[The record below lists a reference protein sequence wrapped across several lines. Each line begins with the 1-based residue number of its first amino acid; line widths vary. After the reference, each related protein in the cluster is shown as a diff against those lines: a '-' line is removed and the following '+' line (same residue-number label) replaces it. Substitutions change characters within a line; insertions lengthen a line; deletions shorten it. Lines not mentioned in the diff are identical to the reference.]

1 MKDLFERPS
10 GFETAILVSVD
21 FGESDYLE
29 SLEELKQLS
38 TSAGL
43 EVRGT
48 IEGKRSTP
56 DAKLFIGSGKA
67 DELRQAM
74 QASECNIA
82 VFNHDLSP
90 SQQRNLERFLQA
102 RVVDRTGLILD
113 IFSQRAQS
121 HEGKLQVE
129 LAQLEHLSTRLVRG
143 WTHLERQKGGIGVRG
158 GPGETQLELDRRML
172 RDRVKQL
179 REKLLKLKAQ
189 RGMQRRARK
198 RSKVMTVS
206 LVGYTNA
213 GKSTIFNRLTKSNLF
228 AADQLF
234 ATLDTTTH
242 KIYIA
247 GCGQVVIS
255 DTVGFIKH
263 LPHALVEA
271 FGATLEEA
279 AQADLLL
286 HIVDTASTNREE
298 QISEVNKVL
307 NEIGAAAVPQI
318 LVHNQIDRVGLE
330 PALARDEY
338 GRIASLHV
346 SAKTGEGMDLL
357 RLAMAEHY
365 QLLQKQST
373 EESAFA

>member
-10 GFETAILVSVD
+10 GFDAAILVSVD
-21 FGESDYLE
+21 FGDTDYEE
-29 SLEELKQLS
+29 SLDELRQLS
-38 TSAGL
+38 LSAGL
-43 EVRGT
+43 AIRGT
-48 IEGKRSTP
+48 VQGKRSTP

-67 DELRQAM
+67 DELKQM
-74 QASECNIA
+74 MHASESNIA

-90 SQQRNLERFLQA
+90 SQQRNLERLLEA

-172 RDRVKQL
+172 RIRVRQL
-179 REKLLKLKAQ
+179 REKLIKLKAQ
-189 RGMQRRARK
+189 RNMQRKSRK
-198 RSKVMTVS
+198 RSNAMTVS

-213 GKSTIFNRLTKSNLF
+213 GKSTVFNRLTK
-228 AADQLF
+228 ADIYVADQLF

-242 KIYIA
+242 KVFIE
-247 GCGQVVIS
+247 GCGSIVLS

-271 FGATLEEA
+271 FSATLEEA

-286 HIVDTASTNREE
+286 HIVDTASTNRDE
-298 QISEVNKVL
+298 QIAQVNKVL
-307 NEIGAAAVPQI
+307 LEIGAANVPQI
-318 LVHNQIDRVGLE
+318 LVHNQIDRVGLA
-330 PALARDEY
+330 PAVGRDEY
-338 GRIASLHV
+338 GRIKSIHV
-346 SAKTGEGMDLL
+346 SAKTGEGLDFL
-357 RLAMAEHY
+357 RLAMTEHNQY
-365 QLLQKQST
+365 LQKLST
-373 EESAFA
+373 EESAFL